1 MISPSLSPIT
11 ESCAEKGKS
20 AGKKNKILSSSCP
33 SCCPLLKSNM
43 QNFMPSAAVVAADIP
58 ILSPTTHKPWQ
69 GKGRKEENEWD
80 TTQWTDNKG
89 FLKQL
94 NQTNKSRG
102 KKIKSSQMPSWQ
114 VVVAYC

>member
-1 MISPSLSPIT
+1 
-11 ESCAEKGKS
+11 
-20 AGKKNKILSSSCP
+20 
-33 SCCPLLKSNM
+33 M

-58 ILSPTTHKPWQ
+58 ILLSTTHKPWQ
-69 GKGRKEENEWD
+69 GKGWKEENEWD

-114 VVVAYC
+114 VVIAYC